1 MSFVFTVFLALLSWG
16 LLRWGQRKGF
26 FAWQAATE
34 WNRSIKLGH
43 VAGAFLI
50 YFAASLC
57 ASWVF
62 VPVMQQFIAPGIV
75 FSAWL
80 VFLLSTMIALGL
92 AIYCRCISPA
102 VHWGIWREGG
112 KPAYT
117 EDIRYGLWAF
127 VIAAPLVILLGH
139 VLEWLTGFWFQL
151 TDLPDQSAVRFVKM
165 TLQQPTSFLLAAIS
179 ISVLAPLIEET
190 LFRGFLQSFIRK
202 HLGSRRAIVI
212 TAVCF
217 SCFHFSWEQGAS
229 NIPIIGSLFCLALF
243 LGFLYEKRRCLL
255 ASITLHSAFNTFSIL
270 NLFLFGDVP

>member
-1 MSFVFTVFLALLSWG
+1 MSFVFTVLLALLSWG
-16 LLRWGQRKGF
+16 LLRWGQGKGF
-26 FAWQAATE
+26 FAWEAPTA
-34 WNRSIKLGH
+34 WNRGIKLGH

-50 YFAASLC
+50 YFAASL
-57 ASWVF
+57 AAGWVLI
-62 VPVMQQFIAPGIV
+62 PLLQNFIAPGIG

-80 VFLLSTMIALGL
+80 VFFLSATIAGGL

-112 KPAYT
+112 KPAYG
-117 EDIRYGLWAF
+117 EDVRYGLWAF
-127 VIAAPLVILLGH
+127 VLAAPLVILLGH
-139 VLEWLTGFWFQL
+139 VLEWLTGFWFQM
-151 TDLPDQSAVRFVKM
+151 TELPDQSAVRFVKM
-165 TLQQPTSFLLAAIS
+165 TLQQPKSFLLAAIS

-229 NIPIIGSLFCLALF
+229 NIPIIGSLFVLALF